1 VATAE
6 EIQTWLAALEARVI
20 EIGLEMEEIRVT
32 IRDDDLDVPEQ
43 LALYDKLVQVKMK
56 LREIGKS

>member
-1 VATAE
+1 VSTADD
-6 EIQTWLAALEARVI
+6 IATWLSALESRII
-20 EIGLEMEEIRVT
+20 EIGLEMEEIRTT

-43 LALYDKLVQVKMK
+43 LALYDRLVQVKTR